1 MIMADASPSHDDFK
15 ALQKRILDAVTAGVP
30 VPRPRRTR
38 QGLERNYSADWDL
51 DWFEAIILLNCS
63 HQVRPAR
70 THGLLGKLRR
80 LRQKRGEAAVFD
92 AFMER
97 VDAILHP
104 KTVTP
109 HGYSITFGQQNAT
122 KVFDAI
128 AQTARP
134 LAQLEY
140 PVFLYAGALLGYI
153 RSGRLIDH
161 DDDLDFGVFLG
172 ECSTTEASKR
182 WLAYKRNLAE
192 LGLLSEEAQGSG
204 SVNFKLKSDLPV
216 DVDLFPAWTRDGKF
230 SVYPYSLDA
239 LDEASVFPFKSFGQD
254 PLMLPADPEALLAQS
269 YGQDWRIPDP
279 LFHLNWPAKKREFS
293 ELTQISYSL
302 SAETA

>member
-1 MIMADASPSHDDFK
+1 MADAPPSHDDFK
-15 ALQKRILDAVTAGVP
+15 ALQKRILDAVSAGEP

-38 QGLERNYSADWDL
+38 QGLERTYSPDWDL
-51 DWFEAIILLNCS
+51 DWFETIILLNCS

-80 LRQKRGEAAVFD
+80 LRQKRGEASVFD
-92 AFMER
+92 AFMES
-97 VDAILHP
+97 VNAILHP

-109 HGYSITFGQQNAT
+109 HGYSVTFGQQDAT
-122 KVFDAI
+122 KVFDAMARI
-128 AQTARP
+128 AKP
-134 LAQLEY
+134 LTQLEK

-153 RSGRLIDH
+153 RNGRLIDH
-161 DDDLDFGVFLG
+161 DDDLDFGVYLG
-172 ECSTTEASKR
+172 ECSTAEAAKR
-182 WLAYKRNLAE
+182 WLAYKHQLAC

-204 SVNFKLKSDLPV
+204 SVNFKLMSDLPV

-239 LDEASVFPFKSFGQD
+239 LDESSVLPLKSFGQD
-254 PLMLPADPEALLAQS
+254 PLMLPADPGALLAQS
-269 YGQDWRIPDP
+269 YGKDWRIPDP

-293 ELTQISYSL
+293 ELTQLSYSL
-302 SAETA
+302 APETA